1 MKVFVSS
8 TSRDLAEYRT
18 AAIRALRRL
27 GHEVV
32 AMEDFTATRAFP
44 LDRVLRLVRE
54 SDAYVVLVAWRYGF
68 RPEQQL
74 AAALPPPPAGRDPK
88 SLSITEWEY
97 LAAQEDRERPVLPFL
112 LAETAPWP
120 PQDMDGFTPDTPGD
134 PGSLDSVRAFRSRL
148 MLDHVVSFFT
158 RPDELEA
165 LVGAAVTSARLSR
178 GVRINRIP
186 HGSPVQGNLT
196 TPDSAYAGGLAW
208 VIQEAGDERVVTIDI
223 GTEWWSTRLYLL
235 AFLLRRLTGAQRVL
249 AIDGGSFVG
258 LLPVTA
264 ILRRVGPLHE
274 QLARFEAAD
283 RARTTSEPDLTRET
297 DALID
302 LFKTSFDAEQQPAA
316 PGRRRTTATAPAP
329 DPVTA
334 EREAKLTVTRANL
347 ARWFEDSIVT
357 NPIRVDSIDRLLPID
372 LVRIFDYPG
381 DFVPVIVGRDDATTE
396 QDRTHVI
403 DKPALS
409 LQLAQAYVSDLVEE
423 GTG

>member
-1 MKVFVSS
+1 M
-8 TSRDLAEYRT
+8 
-18 AAIRALRRL
+18 
-27 GHEVV
+27 
-32 AMEDFTATRAFP
+32 
-44 LDRVLRLVRE
+44 
-54 SDAYVVLVAWRYGF
+54 
-68 RPEQQL
+68 
-74 AAALPPPPAGRDPK
+74 
-88 SLSITEWEY
+88 
-97 LAAQEDRERPVLPFL
+97 LPFL

-120 PQDMDGFTPDTPGD
+120 PQDMDGFSPNTPGD
-134 PGSLDSVRAFRSRL
+134 PGSLESVRAFRSTL

-208 VIQEAGDERVVTIDI
+208 VIREAGDERVVTIDI

-235 AFLLRRLTGAQRVL
+235 AFLLRRLTSAQRVL
-249 AIDGGSFVG
+249 VVDGGSFVG

-264 ILRRVGPLHE
+264 ILRRIGPLHE

-283 RARTTSEPDLTRET
+283 RARTASEPDLTRET

-302 LFKTSFDAEQQPAA
+302 LFKTSFAAEPEPAA
-316 PGRRRTTATAPAP
+316 PGRRRAATTAPAP
-329 DPVTA
+329 DPVAA
-334 EREAKLTVTRANL
+334 EREAELTVTRANL
-347 ARWFEDSIVT
+347 TRWFEDSIVT

-381 DFVPVIVGRDDATTE
+381 DFVSVIVGRDDATSE
-396 QDRTHVI
+396 QGRTHVI

-409 LQLAQAYVSDLVEE
+409 LLLAQAYVSDLVKE
-423 GTG
+423 GDR